1 MPASNAAKAIRADA
15 SPLAP
20 MPAAQTP
27 IVSGFTQ
34 FNMPP
39 KLLQALTRNKF
50 TVPTPIQEQ
59 AIPLGLAG
67 RDVLG
72 TAQTGTGKTAAFGIP
87 LIARLMASPTAMAVI
102 LAPTRELAAQVLQ
115 SLAQMNPSPD
125 IKAAL
130 LIGGE
135 SMGKQLGQLRM
146 RPRLIVGTPGRI
158 NDHLARGTLKLG
170 SAGFLVL
177 DEMDRMLDMG
187 FGVQIEKI
195 IAQMPKQRQ
204 TLMFSATMAPGIVKV
219 AGKYMHNPERVSV
232 GSLVQATP
240 NVTQELI
247 RLSEEE
253 KYGTLMAKLEQGTGT
268 TIVFVKTKYSSERL
282 AKRLAT
288 SHRVD
293 ALHGDL
299 RQSKRDRVIQDF
311 RDKKFRVLVATDVAA
326 RGLDVPHIELVVN
339 YDLPQAPEDY
349 IHRIGR
355 TARAGASGA
364 AVNLLTPADRDKW
377 NAISRL
383 MNPDYRPA
391 PEDMPRRGG
400 PKPAAN
406 GKRGNYGKPAGGYKG
421 PRNDNTRRSPAGGG
435 GRKWAPKGTRD

>member
-1 MPASNAAKAIRADA
+1 MTASNAAKAA
-15 SPLAP
+15 PLAKL
-20 MPAAQTP
+20 PAAVTP
-27 IVSGFTQ
+27 TISGFAQ
-34 FNMPP
+34 FDLNP
-39 KLLQALTRNKF
+39 KLLQALTRNNF
-50 TVPTPIQEQ
+50 TTPTPIQEA
-59 AIPLGLAG
+59 AIPLALAG

-87 LIARLMASPTAMAVI
+87 LLAPPAGQPTALAVV
-102 LAPTRELAAQVLQ
+102 LTPTRELAAQVLQ
-115 SLAQMNPSPD
+115 SMAQMNPSQD

-146 RPRLIVGTPGRI
+146 RPRVIVGTPGRI

-195 IAQMPKQRQ
+195 IAQMPKARQ

-219 AGKYMHNPERVSV
+219 ASKYMHNPERVSV

-247 RLSEEE
+247 RLSEDE
-253 KYGTLMAKLEQGTGT
+253 KYGTLMAKLENGTGT
-268 TIVFVKTKYSSERL
+268 TIVFVKTKYGSERL
-282 AKRLAT
+282 AKRLAA

-364 AVNLLTPADRDKW
+364 AVNLLTPADREKW

-400 PKPAAN
+400 PE
-406 GKRGNYGKPAGGYKG
+406 AG
-421 PRNDNTRRSPAGGG
+421 RERQAQLWQAG
-435 GRKWAPKGTRD
+435 W